1 MSDFVPAM
9 APSVAQPPQGRG
21 GMVTSDLFR
30 CSLSAAVAPLL
41 TFGNNCSSTFQFVRN
56 GMAEQGTVRNG
67 GDLLSDLKQLLR
79 TSEGEEHIRKALFGA
94 SEISLDA
101 FRSALANPE
110 VGLPHPA
117 NDAITKELFDMLDIT
132 GSGSLMSDELFQALK
147 PEPGPVSTDPPAN
160 SAAPPGEQATSGGA
174 AVKPAV
180 PLEAPVSQAESA
192 NKIAPAVKAAATP
205 PTSEPQAVSATS
217 TAAAPPPTAPSDPL
231 PAAVQAGLDQLPA
244 TLPSAPEAPAPIP
257 VVPVDSVSVSQAHP
271 AAALAQAQAS
281 DSTAH
286 KVAAVSSD
294 GENVGS
300 VGGVVPPSVPQAQE
314 QKKEQ
319 DQKEQEQ
326 ALAQVQQQRS
336 MAMLQDALRSKSDR
350 CVGRCT
356 RFQSAPLGL
365 ATHP

>member
-1 MSDFVPAM
+1 L
-9 APSVAQPPQGRG
+9 G
-21 GMVTSDLFR
+21 TI
-30 CSLSAAVAPLL
+30 
-41 TFGNNCSSTFQFVRN
+41 SSTFQFVRN

-79 TSEGEEHIRKALFGA
+79 TPVGEEYLRKALSGA

-147 PEPGPVSTDPPAN
+147 PEPGPVSTDPLAN
-160 SAAPPGEQATSGGA
+160 SAAPPVEAPTTVGKRDSPGEQATSGGA

-180 PLEAPVSQAESA
+180 PLEAPVSQVESA
-192 NKIAPAVKAAATP
+192 AKTAPAVEAAATP
-205 PTSEPQAVSATS
+205 PEPEPQAVSATS
-217 TAAAPPPTAPSDPL
+217 TAAALPPTAPSDPL
-231 PAAVQAGLDQLPA
+231 PAAVEAGLDQLPA

-257 VVPVDSVSVSQAHP
+257 VVPVDSASVSQAHP

-281 DSTAH
+281 DSTAD

-294 GENVGS
+294 GEKVGS
-300 VGGVVPPSVPQAQE
+300 VGGVVPPSIPQAQE

-336 MAMLQDALRSKSDR
+336 MAMLQDALRSKSAR

-356 RFQSAPLGL
+356 RF
-365 ATHP
+365 